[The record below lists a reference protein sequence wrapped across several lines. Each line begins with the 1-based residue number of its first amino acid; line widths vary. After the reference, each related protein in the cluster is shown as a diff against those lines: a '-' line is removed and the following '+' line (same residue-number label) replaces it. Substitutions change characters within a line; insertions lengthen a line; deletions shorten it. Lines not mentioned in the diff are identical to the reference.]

1 MVDTRGRGSRR
12 DQQQGEEAPRDPL
25 QVILNELNEQR
36 IAINQIRE
44 RQEEQAK
51 QNEEREDRRRE
62 QQDAGPQ
69 IPPEPNQKLLH
80 EAMTRFNKHHPP
92 SFAGLADVVVA
103 ENWMKPLEMIFKVM
117 PCTSE

>member
-69 IPPEPNQKLLH
+69 IPPEPNQELLH

-92 SFAGLADVVVA
+92 AFFWTCGCSNSRELD
-103 ENWMKPLEMIFKVM
+103 
-117 PCTSE
+117 